1 MIISKEVFDLAV
13 KLPHYH
19 HISFIP
25 EDQFNG
31 MGIISPTQSD
41 LQKYLRE
48 FEDIHISIYPQWIGS
63 DEYVFMYRL
72 MYVPLKFRN
81 AKRRSQHLVYFESY
95 SESPGTYKGGWETYE
110 DALEQA
116 LIHSIKIVIKEFN
129 EIWQS

>member
-13 KLPHYH
+13 KLPNYYD
-19 HISFIP
+19 ISFIP
-25 EDQFNG
+25 ADQFNG
-31 MGIISPTQSD
+31 VNIISPTQSD

-81 AKRRSQHLVYFESY
+81 AKRRSQHSRESGWNIHYEFDDSVHQEYFSN
-95 SESPGTYKGGWETYE
+95 GHRDKV
-110 DALEQA
+110 
-116 LIHSIKIVIKEFN
+116 KVR
-129 EIWQS
+129 